1 MERQRAPPLEDLVC
15 ISCRLK
21 VKISLQLWGGSRGV
35 KQGGGRQRG
44 RGGRREGR
52 RGEER
57 EKEGK
62 RRVGR
67 EWER

>member
-35 KQGGGRQRG
+35 KQGGE
-44 RGGRREGR
+44 EGER
-52 RGEER
+52 EER
-57 EKEGK
+57 EKRERERGK
-62 RRVGR
+62 KKDG
-67 EWER
+67 